1 MADSDKMM
9 KVAKEW
15 ADEYG
20 EIFYTK
26 VGFSH
31 FVWLSSPSAVKD
43 LMDKRG
49 SIYSSRAASPMIN
62 MVSNNERVNFLPY
75 GEKWRKIRN
84 ILHDALNFETSS
96 TYKPVQDFESKQAV
110 WEILNAKDDMA
121 FNDVNRRYSTSTI
134 LNITYGHRVP
144 DLNDPLYQD
153 ILKIVRHFSLA
164 TAPGGWMIDT
174 VPMLADI
181 VPQSLFQNWKK
192 VAQRWYE
199 EDSEIYLKLY
209 RKLMDDVKNGVAP
222 HCFFNDLARAKLE
235 KDPIPDVTA
244 AFAAGALIEAGG
256 FE

>member
-1 MADSDKMM
+1 
-9 KVAKEW
+9 
-15 ADEYG
+15 
-20 EIFYTK
+20 
-26 VGFSH
+26 
-31 FVWLSSPSAVKD
+31 
-43 LMDKRG
+43 
-49 SIYSSRAASPMIN
+49 
-62 MVSNNERVNFLPY
+62 
-75 GEKWRKIRN
+75 
-84 ILHDALNFETSS
+84 
-96 TYKPVQDFESKQAV
+96 
-110 WEILNAKDDMA
+110 MA

-192 VAQRWYE
+192 VARRWYE

-244 AFAAGALIEAGG
+244 AFAAGALIEAGSDATTTALNNVILASLLYPDVVKG
-256 FE
+256 AHEELDRVVGRDRMPDFSDEPNLPFIRGIAKETLRWRASTKIGTCHATTQDDWYKGYFIPKGAVIVLNWW

>member
-1 MADSDKMM
+1 MDAAGWPSQTSAPWPEGLSHYRHMMDMADSDKMM

-96 TYKPVQDFESKQAV
+96 TYKPV
-110 WEILNAKDDMA
+110 
-121 FNDVNRRYSTSTI
+121 
-134 LNITYGHRVP
+134 
-144 DLNDPLYQD
+144 
-153 ILKIVRHFSLA
+153 
-164 TAPGGWMIDT
+164 
-174 VPMLADI
+174 
-181 VPQSLFQNWKK
+181 
-192 VAQRWYE
+192 
-199 EDSEIYLKLY
+199 
-209 RKLMDDVKNGVAP
+209 
-222 HCFFNDLARAKLE
+222 
-235 KDPIPDVTA
+235 
-244 AFAAGALIEAGG
+244 
-256 FE
+256 